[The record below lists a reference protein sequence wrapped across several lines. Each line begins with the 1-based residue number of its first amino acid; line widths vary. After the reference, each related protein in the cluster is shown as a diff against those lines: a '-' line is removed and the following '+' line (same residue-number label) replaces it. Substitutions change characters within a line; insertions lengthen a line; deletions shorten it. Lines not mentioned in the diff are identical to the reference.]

1 MLLPLF
7 LSAVLIAL
15 YALGGAAWVL
25 GFVALAPWLKSL
37 DATNSWTRTLL
48 SSYLMSVIY
57 TTAAFAWFGVAIGSY
72 TEVGALTGLLVLIAC
87 APLFQPQ
94 IIVFAVVRLA
104 TKRRYGSTLA
114 AIAGAAAWVTTERL
128 TPKMLGD
135 TFGVGLYPS
144 TLLRQAAD
152 LVGTAGL
159 TLLLL
164 WVNEAVAILVTRR
177 KTGLAAMTRPAA
189 VAIAIPALLAG
200 YGWMSLPSS
209 NQVAGKALRLG
220 LIQSNVVHYE
230 QLRKEKGA
238 YEAVRQILNT
248 HFAMSYDAVERQHV
262 DAVLWSET
270 AYPTTLGHP
279 KSDMGAQFDHD
290 ILSTIRAAG
299 VPFVFGTYD
308 RDQGGEYNAAAF
320 VSAKSGLLGFYR
332 KTRLFPLTEYVP
344 QWADGPSLR
353 KMLPW
358 LGTWKPGNG
367 ARVFPLQ
374 LADGREIPVMPMI
387 CLDDVD
393 AGLAIDGV
401 RLGAQAILTMS
412 NDSWFTEHPRGAL
425 WHQATAAFR
434 SIETRLPQYRVTTNG
449 YSGVIDPYGNVVA
462 GSRMGEQ
469 TLIIGTLPVRPT
481 PATLMVR
488 WGDWVGVA
496 CAVLL
501 LMLLAASTLPA
512 WHPRHEEMA
521 WAVIWPV
528 RVSVMPRAMRMV
540 VGVLRTAS
548 RCGLLWMGAAMLL
561 NDALRANTL
570 AQIRMFSGL
579 FLAPEGAAWCFLL
592 AFSAKASIEQGML
605 VLTQGTRR
613 LELPLQ
619 DIEATEPWK
628 LPIPS
633 PGLSIQLTSGA
644 RWPYELALSRPHALG
659 KALLQATGKDVP
671 KPVSRVSTYTQ
682 AQSTTPHRRLSHPM
696 AKFVLLP
703 LLLAIPA
710 FHLHEHIAY
719 GSGLG
724 EYYTFGLKAYA
735 TTFVLWWAAWI
746 IGVVVSAAL
755 VRAVIEASTIVA
767 VLIRPS
773 TALDVRHLMERLGLA
788 VLYLGIPAWLTL
800 RMLNG

>member
-1 MLLPLF
+1 MLLALL
-7 LSAVLIAL
+7 LSAILIAL
-15 YALGGAAWVL
+15 YALGGPAWVL
-25 GFVALAPWLKSL
+25 GFVALIPWLRSL
-37 DATNSWTRTLL
+37 DATQTWQRTVL
-48 SSYLMSVIY
+48 SAYLMSVVY
-57 TTAAFAWFGVAIGSY
+57 TVAGFAWFGVAIGSY
-72 TEVGALTGLLVLIAC
+72 TGVGALTGLLVLIVC
-87 APLFQPQ
+87 APIFQPQ
-94 IIVFAVVRLA
+94 IIVFAVVRFA
-104 TKRRYGSTLA
+104 VRRRYGPTLA
-114 AIAGAAAWVTTERL
+114 AVAGAAAWVATERWI
-128 TPKMLGD
+128 PKMLGD
-135 TFGVGLYPS
+135 TYGIGLYPS
-144 TLLRQAAD
+144 TLMRQAAD
-152 LVGTAGL
+152 LGGTAGL

-164 WVNEAVAILVTRR
+164 WVNEA
-177 KTGLAAMTRPAA
+177 AAMLVSRRQAGLRAMAGPAA
-189 VAIAIPALLAG
+189 VSALIPLLLAG
-200 YGWMSLPSS
+200 YGWLSLPSTT
-209 NQVAGKALRLG
+209 QPAGQALRVG

-279 KSDMGAQFDHD
+279 KSEIGAQFDRD

-308 RDQGGEYNAAAF
+308 LDQGGEYNAAAF
-320 VSAKSGLLGFYR
+320 VSPRGGLLGFYR

-344 QWADGPSLR
+344 SWADGPWLR
-353 KMLPW
+353 KALPW

-393 AGLAIDGV
+393 ANLAIDGV
-401 RLGAQAILTMS
+401 RLGAQAFLTMS

-425 WHQATAAFR
+425 LHEATAAFR

-469 TLIIGTLPVRPT
+469 TLIVGALPVRPVA
-481 PATLMVR
+481 PTLMVR

-496 CAVLL
+496 CAATLL
-501 LMLLAASTLPA
+501 LLLAASALPA
-512 WHPRHEEMA
+512 WHPHHEEMA
-521 WAVIWPV
+521 WAVVWPM
-528 RVSVMPRAMRMV
+528 RVSVVPRSMRILI
-540 VGVLRTAS
+540 GLLRTAS

-570 AQIRMFSGL
+570 AQIRMFAGL

-605 VLTQGTRR
+605 VLKQGARR
-613 LELPLQ
+613 LALPLQ
-619 DIEATEPWK
+619 DLDATEPWK

-633 PGLSIQLTSGA
+633 PGLSIRLTSGE
-644 RWPYELALSRPHALG
+644 RWPYELALSRPHALAR
-659 KALLQATGKDVP
+659 ALLQAAGREAPPPT
-671 KPVSRVSTYTQ
+671 SRVSTYAQ
-682 AQSTTPHRRLSHPM
+682 AQSTTPHRRLSHPL

-703 LLLAIPA
+703 FLLAIPA

-724 EYYTFGLKAYA
+724 EYYTFGLKAYV
-735 TTFVLWWAAWI
+735 TTFFLWWSAWI

-755 VRAVIEASTIVA
+755 LRALIEASTIVT
-767 VLIRPS
+767 VLVRPS
-773 TALDVRHLMERLGLA
+773 SALDVRRLLEQLGLA
-788 VLYLGIPAWLTL
+788 VLYLGIPTWLTL
-800 RMLNG
+800 RILNG